1 MNGPEMN
8 DDDID
13 GTLEQAGDRLAGRRP
28 PQPTP
33 VTPTTHDGR

>member
-13 GTLEQAGDRLAGRRP
+13 GTLEQAGDRLRREAPDRGRRS
-28 PQPTP
+28 
-33 VTPTTHDGR
+33 